1 MIAQVIDNYML
12 QISSLSTPQIGQAFK
27 PDHADTEYDRGS
39 YMLKTLGLQVR
50 SLPRSLKSRGR
61 LKTTTLNPGEIKNNN
76 PKPCCFLL
84 YYHSEIPREPEEGP
98 PHRRNNHAV
107 E

>member
-1 MIAQVIDNYML
+1 MTAQVIDNYML

-61 LKTTTLNPGEIKNNN
+61 LKTTNLN
-76 PKPCCFLL
+76 PCCFLL